1 MVPDADPNLHSG
13 GVAGPDRRNDL
24 RVHGLMGAISLS
36 AGFHDID
43 RSIGAAGRNH
53 HHPDQGRRVQ
63 LGADH
68 DRCPARRRAA
78 AHHLRLPDGLLYRG
92 PDRRR
97 DKGLM
102 LMADVTLRKV
112 IKRYDDVEAVRGID
126 LDIADHEFVVLVG
139 PSGCGKSTTLRMIAG
154 LEDITGGDIMIGG
167 DVVNDVP
174 PKDRDIAM
182 VFQNYALY
190 PHMTVAENMSF
201 GLRLKR
207 YPKAEIKTR
216 IDEAA
221 RMLDIVELINRKPK
235 QLSGGQRQRVA
246 MGRAIVRNPKV
257 FLFDEPL
264 SNLDAKL
271 RVQMR
276 IEIKKVHQK
285 VRTTTVYV
293 THDQVEA
300 MTLADR
306 VVVMNHGRIEQIGTP
321 NDLYHNPAT
330 GFVAGFI
337 GSPAMNFMPCRLED
351 IAGKA
356 HVRLTDRIAFPLPAA
371 RAARYQ
377 GIPRNEKLL
386 LGLRPEHIAE
396 AKAHPEPGVEA
407 FDTVLDVTEP
417 MGMET
422 FIYFALEG
430 AQICGRVS
438 PNAGA
443 RDGSPF
449 RLAVDLNNMHLLNEG
464 TGAVL

>member
-1 MVPDADPNLHSG
+1 
-13 GVAGPDRRNDL
+13 
-24 RVHGLMGAISLS
+24 
-36 AGFHDID
+36 
-43 RSIGAAGRNH
+43 
-53 HHPDQGRRVQ
+53 
-63 LGADH
+63 
-68 DRCPARRRAA
+68 
-78 AHHLRLPDGLLYRG
+78 
-92 PDRRR
+92 
-97 DKGLM
+97 
-102 LMADVTLRKV
+102 MADVTLRKV

-126 LDIADHEFVVLVG
+126 LDIADKEFVVLVG

-154 LEDITGGDIMIGG
+154 LEDITDGDIMIGG

-201 GLRLKR
+201 GLRLKH
-207 YPKAEIKTR
+207 YPKAEIKSRVT
-216 IDEAA
+216 EAA
-221 RMLDIVELINRKPK
+221 RMLDITDLIDRKPK

-306 VVVMNHGRIEQIGTP
+306 VVVMNKGRIEQIGTP
-321 NDLYHNPAT
+321 NELYHKPAT
-330 GFVAGFI
+330 RFVAGFI
-337 GSPAMNFMPCRLED
+337 GSPAMNFIPCRLED
-351 IAGKA
+351 VGGKLNI
-356 HVRLTDRIAFPLPAA
+356 RLTDRISFPLPQA
-371 RAARYQ
+371 RAIRYNAL
-377 GIPRNEKLL
+377 PRTENLL
-386 LGLRPEHIAE
+386 LGIRPEHLTE
-396 AKAHPEPGVEA
+396 SHAHLEPGVES

-422 FIYFALEG
+422 LVYFGLEG
-430 AQICGRVS
+430 TPICGRVD

-443 RDGSPF
+443 K
-449 RLAVDLNNMHLLNEG
+449 
-464 TGAVL
+464 